1 MNGDIAVV
9 TGSSTG
15 IGFEISLLLA
25 RNGFYT
31 YATMRNM
38 RKSDNIKK
46 IALEEGLP
54 LEVLP
59 LNVDSNDSVRK
70 AIRSILDKKK
80 KIDVLVNNAGYGLF
94 GALEDLSM
102 EEIKMQFDTNLFGAI
117 RTIKEVLPTMRN
129 QRNGIII
136 NVTSIA
142 GIIGIPAECV
152 YASTKFALEGLT
164 ESLSYELEPY
174 NIKLILIEPGVV
186 NSNFVPNIRLAK
198 QFSNNSKQVYKEV
211 KPETESESD
220 TVSAY
225 MNKNSRSSY
234 SKTIDAFLSNYY
246 TAMNNA
252 PSPKEVSKI
261 VLEAIGN
268 CSKSSEVLFRYTV
281 GADAKALEQVK
292 KNLSDSELHE
302 FISRRLLRT

>member
-1 MNGDIAVV
+1 MKEHIAIV

-15 IGFEISLLLA
+15 IGFETSLLLA

-31 YATMRNM
+31 YATMRILH
-38 RKSDNIKK
+38 KSNNIKK
-46 IALEEGLP
+46 IANEEGLP

-59 LNVDSNDSVRK
+59 LDVDSDESVRK
-70 AIRSILDKKK
+70 TIREILDKEK

-94 GALEDLSM
+94 GALEDLTI
-102 EEIKMQFDTNLFGAI
+102 EEIKMQFDTNLLGAI
-117 RTIKEVLPTMRN
+117 RTMKEILPTMRK
-129 QRNGIII
+129 QRNGIIVNI
-136 NVTSIA
+136 SSIA
-142 GIIGIPAECV
+142 GIIGIPAESI

-186 NSNFVPNIRLAK
+186 NSNFVPNIRFAK

-220 TVSAY
+220 TGSAY
-225 MNKNSRSSY
+225 MNKNSRSAY

-261 VLEAIGN
+261 VLEAIRN
-268 CSKSSEVLFRYTV
+268 CSKSPEVLFRYTV